1 MKCRTRSNDQLIKI
15 LSVLKTTWACFQIC
29 DKIPSNV
36 WKIGG
41 APLTPFDYN
50 TCYNFIYITYIPYY
64 IPYIV
69 IVTKITTLKFLQPH
83 LTTVLRIRH
92 PHWNIILKVI
102 QLWKKCRKCRILNY
116 KVCVYNNI
124 FFVQNFDCFIHFIIQ
139 GCWSESKNW
148 NGFEKIMI

>member
-1 MKCRTRSNDQLIKI
+1 MYFLIGTFVFIKVQI
-15 LSVLKTTWACFQIC
+15 FEMQNQVKWPINKNFVVFKTTWACFQIC
-29 DKIPSNV
+29 DELPSNV

-41 APLTPFDYN
+41 APLTPFDYK

-102 QLWKKCRKCRILNY
+102 QLWKKMPKMPNSQLQSVRL
-116 KVCVYNNI
+116 
-124 FFVQNFDCFIHFIIQ
+124 
-139 GCWSESKNW
+139 
-148 NGFEKIMI
+148 